1 MNNCWLIHP
10 NLINNRVVRRTP
22 EASLIE
28 LKSLAKAINLKL
40 IYSDIV
46 RLSII
51 KSGTFFGKGK
61 IENIKLKLTE
71 VDIEKCII
79 IINTM

>member
-51 KSGTFFGKGK
+51 
-61 IENIKLKLTE
+61 
-71 VDIEKCII
+71 
-79 IINTM
+79 